1 MACLYIF
8 YQSPGR
14 KSAYDKTKPLFKCSI
29 CRLDALFTESAIKKH
44 IGSVHK
50 DDKQYIQFSSG
61 PGQNVLNSKKCPF
74 CEKDTFFTEDALK
87 NHIQSNHQVKIVHE
101 QGQKPEAQVF
111 LGPKHKFP
119 SNMSPHNLGQNLTEP
134 ENRKHQ
140 FLKIEQKARLPCE
153 QNMLNFDF
161 TTKTMV
167 ENSVNVSSATNDDS
181 KMIKIEINENIDS
194 RNNQL
199 LSEVMRDTIN
209 KNTKG
214 DS

>member
-1 MACLYIF
+1 
-8 YQSPGR
+8 
-14 KSAYDKTKPLFKCSI
+14 
-29 CRLDALFTESAIKKH
+29 
-44 IGSVHK
+44 
-50 DDKQYIQFSSG
+50 
-61 PGQNVLNSKKCPF
+61 
-74 CEKDTFFTEDALK
+74 
-87 NHIQSNHQVKIVHE
+87 
-101 QGQKPEAQVF
+101 
-111 LGPKHKFP
+111 
-119 SNMSPHNLGQNLTEP
+119 MSPHNLGQNLTEP

-167 ENSVNVSSATNDDS
+167 ENSINISSATNDDP

-209 KNTKG
+209 ENTKG